1 MTRSRRT
8 VSRQPRTGDTG
19 DGFGDGLFIAVPNRK
34 SRTTGASHHC
44 REVSEMSLVIA
55 RRAVV
60 LVVAVITITALVATT
75 IHFGLTPLAEGFG
88 WGTATASGTQA

>member
-1 MTRSRRT
+1 
-8 VSRQPRTGDTG
+8 
-19 DGFGDGLFIAVPNRK
+19 
-34 SRTTGASHHC
+34 
-44 REVSEMSLVIA
+44 MSLVIA